1 MAIEGP
7 LKELSAT
14 DVFQLLDLSRKTG
27 TLRVTSELRQNT
39 GTVFFED
46 GAVVGATIK
55 SNPHPLGRLLQRAGR
70 ITEADLQRAR
80 ALQTAGDQRLLGQIL
95 LDQGLVTTR
104 DLARFVREQI
114 EEVVFELV
122 GWSEGYFT
130 FEEGKRTN
138 WPTEAETRVATG
150 FLLMEA
156 ARRTDEWS
164 RIEKKITHLGL
175 VPKLAPVVDT
185 AAPLEL
191 LPAEW
196 ELLSRVDG
204 ARTVREVADVLGR
217 SEFDVARTI
226 FGLAT
231 AGIILLDD
239 PNRQAMEAVGRA
251 DLTVMLGEV
260 EQMIALGDPQSACL
274 AAEQAV
280 AAHPDQPLAHLA
292 QGTALLEAGRPA
304 DAVESL
310 RHAVHL
316 DGESAVAQR
325 LFGIA
330 LAGAGRFRE
339 AVQAIDQWRTVQN
352 KPPEEEAEAPV
363 LERVRQAAMTMDL
376 VLRGSRE

>member
-39 GTVFFED
+39 GTVFFEE
-46 GAVVGATIK
+46 GAVVGASIK
-55 SNPHPLGRLLQRAGR
+55 TNPHPLGRFLLRAGR

-80 ALQTAGDQRLLGQIL
+80 ALQSAGDLRLLGDIL
-95 LDQGLVTTR
+95 VTQGLLTTR
-104 DLARFVREQI
+104 DLARFVRQQI

-130 FEEGKRTN
+130 FEEGKRGV

-175 VPKLAPVVDT
+175 VPRLAPVVDT
-185 AAPLEL
+185 ATPLEL

-196 ELLSRVDG
+196 ELLSSVDG
-204 ARTVREVADVLGR
+204 NRTVRGLADFLGR
-217 SEFDVARTI
+217 PEFEVARTI

-239 PNRQAMEAVGRA
+239 PARQAMEAAGRV
-251 DLTVMLGEV
+251 DLTVLLSEI
-260 EQMIALGDPQSACL
+260 EQLMGSGHPE
-274 AAEQAV
+274 AARQVAQQAV
-280 AAHPDQPLAHLA
+280 EAHPDQPLAHLA
-292 QGTALLEAGRPA
+292 HGTALLAAGHAAGAAEA
-304 DAVESL
+304 L

-316 DGESAVAQR
+316 DPHSPPAQR
-325 LFGIA
+325 LFGVA
-330 LAGAGRFRE
+330 LAGAGQFRE
-339 AVQAIDQWRTVQN
+339 AVQAMDQWARLVD
-352 KPPEEEAEAPV
+352 KPPEEEAEALMV
-363 LERVRQAAMTMDL
+363 ERVRHAAMTLDM
-376 VLRGSRE
+376 VIRGVRG